1 MQGTQGPASGK
12 ALHVT
17 AQFQYWMFL
26 TPPQREM
33 WSFARVAVKKGKA
46 PHLPGSTQK
55 SLDLMQVLETQKVTV
70 DNQVVAGLPGGQMA
84 QEVGLTL
91 FSLWYLWASMTIL
104 WVCIQCLNI
113 ELRQTFKASGLIPQC
128 FSDSQVRLLCQV
140 RPSINP
146 GLFSPMHACMHAN
159 SLQLCP
165 ALVWRQGQQ
174 PTRLLLSTGFSG

>member
-1 MQGTQGPASGK
+1 MV
-12 ALHVT
+12 LC
-17 AQFQYWMFL
+17 
-26 TPPQREM
+26 QRSCQE
-33 WSFARVAVKKGKA
+33 REGR

-84 QEVGLTL
+84 QEVGLTSL
-91 FSLWYLWASMTIL
+91 SLWYLRASTTIL

-128 FSDSQVRLLCQV
+128 FSDSQVRSLCQV

-165 ALVWRQGQQ
+165 TLCD
-174 PTRLLLSTGFSG
+174 TRDSSPPGSSCPRDSLG